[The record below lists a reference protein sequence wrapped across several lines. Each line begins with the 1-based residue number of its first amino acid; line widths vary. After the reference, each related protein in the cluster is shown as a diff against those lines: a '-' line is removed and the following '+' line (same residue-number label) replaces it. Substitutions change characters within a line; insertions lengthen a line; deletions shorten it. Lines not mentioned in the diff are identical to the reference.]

1 MTEMNETLG
10 KGSYGVVYRDKNYAI
25 KVFNNKSHI
34 IQEYAAGRYL
44 DKCNNV
50 VKVVDADFD
59 KLELKMNLC
68 DYSLRNW
75 IDNNIYTQDY
85 DKKLSI
91 IIKDLLYGI
100 NEIHNLGLAHG
111 DIKPGNCLIVTNPN
125 FKLLIA
131 DLGFVATPKYAK
143 VERTAPVYRELNVSQ
158 TQKSDLFSCGILM
171 LELLAKIKIN
181 RQASYHEINA
191 LISSKITDTKYRSIL
206 LSLTNEDHNKR
217 YSIKEVIKILYN
229 DEQIFKKEPLNNID
243 LPQLDEISKKY
254 IRKTIK
260 QYSYKYDINRPKIS
274 YIALSNYIIENN
286 IPKSEYDIYIGGTIF
301 IFAAVFGK
309 SKFKETNID
318 SLITNTKD
326 LNKILNKL
334 LNNKTFLLT
343 MYH

>member
-1 MTEMNETLG
+1 MNETLG
-10 KGSYGVVYRDKNYAI
+10 KGSYGVVYRSQDYAI

-75 IDNNIYTQDY
+75 IDSNIYKPEY
-85 DKKLSI
+85 EKKLFI

-111 DIKPGNCLIVTNPN
+111 DIKPGNCLITTNPK
-125 FKLLIA
+125 FTLLIA

-158 TQKSDLFSCGILM
+158 TQKSDLFSCGILIT
-171 LELLAKIKIN
+171 ELFGKIKIN
-181 RQASYHEINA
+181 RQASYEEIKE
-191 LISSKITDTKYRSIL
+191 LISYKITDTTYRNIL
-206 LSLTNEDHNKR
+206 LSLTNEDPNKR

-229 DEQIFKKEPLNNID
+229 DEQYVEKNLSLVDFD
-243 LPQLDEISKKY
+243 LRDLDESSKKY
-254 IRKTIK
+254 IRRTIK
-260 QYSYKYDINRPKIS
+260 QYAYKYDIKRPKIA
-274 YIALSNYIIENN
+274 YIALSSYINENN
-286 IPKSEYDIYIGGTIF
+286 IHKSEYDIYIAATIF

-309 SKFKETNID
+309 SKFKESNVD

-326 LNKILNKL
+326 LNKTLNIL
-334 LNNKTFLLT
+334 LNNKSFLT
-343 MYH
+343 RMYYQ